1 MKSNGGDV
9 TETYCSDNEE
19 KNAGVAVGTWV
30 NTNAQVIDFN
40 FQLEVP
46 LTADNALHIANL
58 NPDNF
63 ESYMAGFDELKKFE
77 VHFKCVKEPEPTS
90 ESTTPTPGPTTSG
103 PTTLNSNYV
112 NGLDQENLIIFDDN
126 LF

>member
-1 MKSNGGDV
+1 M
-9 TETYCSDNEE
+9 
-19 KNAGVAVGTWV
+19 
-30 NTNAQVIDFN
+30 
-40 FQLEVP
+40 
-46 LTADNALHIANL
+46 AD
-58 NPDNF
+58 
-63 ESYMAGFDELKKFE
+63 FDELKKFE
-77 VHFKCVKEPEPTS
+77 VHFKCVKEPESTP